1 MGWPDRGDEERGC
14 GIPGCSGVNMGA
26 NFSNITENGFVR
38 LIGRELAD
46 RRRSRLL
53 RGELTP
59 FSECGSTVLLE
70 VLTAF

>member
-1 MGWPDRGDEERGC
+1 MRNQYVTATKIILPTLLKPKILAISR
-14 GIPGCSGVNMGA
+14 
-26 NFSNITENGFVR
+26 GFVR